1 MKKLLV
7 PCDGSESALRAVR
20 HAAAGAA
27 SARSAVEIQL
37 LHVIEPMTAVTLS
50 EAFSAQR
57 LDDRFPPQAAQ
68 ALEPAIAVLAQA
80 GVRYSLH
87 CLFGQPA
94 TEIAAH
100 ARSAGCDAIIMG
112 TRGLGA
118 LASLLI
124 GSVAT
129 QVVKLVDIPVTLVK

>member
-20 HAAAGAA
+20 HAASVAGTA
-27 SARSAVEIQL
+27 EIHL
-37 LHVIEPMTAVTLS
+37 LHVIEPMTPITLS
-50 EAFSAQR
+50 EAFSARQ

-87 CLFGQPA
+87 CHFGSPA
-94 TEIAAH
+94 TEIADY
-100 ARSAGCDAIIMG
+100 ARSAGCDAIVMG
-112 TRGLGA
+112 TRGRGA
-118 LASLLI
+118 LANLVI
-124 GSVAT
+124 GSVAM
-129 QVVKLVDIPVTLVK
+129 QVVKQVEMPVTLVK